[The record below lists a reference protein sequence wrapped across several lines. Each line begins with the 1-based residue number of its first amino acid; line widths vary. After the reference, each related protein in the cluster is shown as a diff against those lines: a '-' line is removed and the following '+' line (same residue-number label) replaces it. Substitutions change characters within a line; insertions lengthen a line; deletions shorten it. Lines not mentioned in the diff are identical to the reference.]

1 MPVDQAFALLSSRCK
16 SAGVSGGLIIHLNN
30 SSWSPKQ
37 LHDILL
43 ENPNYC
49 MAINPNLNSSSKEI
63 RNELINLDL
72 EVCKAIKIHPRKQ
85 KIALTSKSM
94 YQIAQIAQDF
104 NLPIIVCSFDDGS
117 WPRFGLNAE
126 QFLTL
131 ADKFPNVKFLW
142 AHSGG
147 YRILDFMFMARRTHN
162 VYLDSSYTQTYF
174 FKGSVL
180 SNLNYAIE
188 SLPSRFMFGSDFENL
203 IYKDEVNKLVKFYL
217 AQNQNRESF
226 FSGNYLKFFDLNE

>member
-1 MPVDQAFALLSSRCK
+1 
-16 SAGVSGGLIIHLNN
+16 
-30 SSWSPKQ
+30 
-37 LHDILL
+37 
-43 ENPNYC
+43 
-49 MAINPNLNSSSKEI
+49 
-63 RNELINLDL
+63 
-72 EVCKAIKIHPRKQ
+72 
-85 KIALTSKSM
+85 M

-217 AQNQNRESF
+217 SQNQNRELF